1 MLNGKQKAYLRSLAH
16 NIDPVFQIGKDGIT
30 DNMLRDIK
38 NYLLKHEIMK
48 VSVLNNCMEDKAS
61 LATIFELVFAFLEK
75 EKEMTFLLI
84 IWWRIL
90 SMKCMAKNTISYL
103 IKFLL

>member
-38 NYLLKHEIMK
+38 NYLLKHELMK

-61 LATIFELVFAFLEK
+61 LATIFELAGIDVIQIIGHVIVLYKKNPKLENGIK
-75 EKEMTFLLI
+75 LPAV
-84 IWWRIL
+84 
-90 SMKCMAKNTISYL
+90 SKNF
-103 IKFLL
+103 IK